1 MTGILAE
8 RLQEKRRNEKM
19 WSDGGPAQPSP
30 TIGQAING
38 GFLGLLEAK
47 CNRCDR
53 VSLVALRALKH
64 RPDTPVWKLE
74 AALYCEPCS
83 EGPALQPPATRAYSR
98 ANLRKARAGAI
109 EGNETEAAISSRES
123 VVVVPELTR
132 RADIKLNERV
142 LLRLRFELL
151 TFSKSRG
158 LARQSVP
165 RRAMRPARSGVAAS
179 RGTAAPPN
187 PLSFGGIDGSH
198 YRAVATPGSFER
210 VLILTPAA
218 SATNSTPSFRS
229 LCSPSRRRNNTSD
242 TPWPTRRKRARQTP
256 QFSPVLPLVGRRPGC
271 RRPRSRLR
279 APPLRDVPIPRP
291 APGETSF
298 EGDGRPQFDGTT
310 KLSRG
315 IGARSPRRLPSSSLN
330 SLSPVVAANVRQN
343 DFRFVSGAQ
352 PKA

>member
-1 MTGILAE
+1 M
-8 RLQEKRRNEKM
+8 
-19 WSDGGPAQPSP
+19 SSP
-30 TIGQAING
+30 Q
-38 GFLGLLEAK
+38 GFGFPGLLEAK

-109 EGNETEAAISSRES
+109 EGNETEAAITSRES

-158 LARQSVP
+158 FGP
-165 RRAMRPARSGVAAS
+165 TICTPSGHAS
-179 RGTAAPPN
+179 RAIRGRRFARDGGPAQSTIFRGY
-187 PLSFGGIDGSH
+187 FGGIDGSH

-229 LCSPSRRRNNTSD
+229 LCSPSRR
-242 TPWPTRRKRARQTP
+242 P
-256 QFSPVLPLVGRRPGC
+256 
-271 RRPRSRLR
+271 
-279 APPLRDVPIPRP
+279 
-291 APGETSF
+291 
-298 EGDGRPQFDGTT
+298 
-310 KLSRG
+310 
-315 IGARSPRRLPSSSLN
+315 
-330 SLSPVVAANVRQN
+330 
-343 DFRFVSGAQ
+343 
-352 PKA
+352 